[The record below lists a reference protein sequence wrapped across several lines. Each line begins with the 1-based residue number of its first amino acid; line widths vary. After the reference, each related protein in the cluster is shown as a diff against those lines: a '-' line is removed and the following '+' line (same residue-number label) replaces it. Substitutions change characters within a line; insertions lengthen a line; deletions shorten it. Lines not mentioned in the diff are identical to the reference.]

1 MPWYI
6 IGFSEVTE
14 VLWYL
19 WDDALDALWV
29 CGDQCH
35 LLRCGML
42 GQQTESNKHQTD
54 STNWST
60 KPSNV
65 VGVELDFLMVVL
77 ERRMLSRFAYHITSQ
92 EIIPT
97 CGHQSLQLHPVT
109 QFFLFYIVFLRNN
122 YSHCTCDMRHREQR
136 KAAKW
141 YQRLSYTL
149 QSHFYFWGWPTVS
162 EEGSHVERSSKYN
175 THTDFPDKDFIPPLC
190 LYTADCWLLMF

>member
-19 WDDALDALWV
+19 WDDALDVLWV
-29 CGDQCH
+29 CGDQCQP
-35 LLRCGML
+35 LCFGML

-65 VGVELDFLMVVL
+65 CLP
-77 ERRMLSRFAYHITSQ
+77 HNITGNHSYLWPS
-92 EIIPT
+92 IFTASPCDT
-97 CGHQSLQLHPVT
+97 V
-109 QFFLFYIVFLRNN
+109 FLFYIVFLRNN
-122 YSHCTCDMRHREQR
+122 YSHCTCDMWHKEQR

-149 QSHFYFWGWPTVS
+149 QSHFYLWGWPTVS
-162 EEGSHVERSSKYN
+162 EEGSHMERSSKYN
-175 THTDFPDKDFIPPLC
+175 THTDFPAKDFIPPLC
-190 LYTADCWLLMF
+190 LYTTDCWLFMF